1 MKTFYSIVY
10 ALITPETGE
19 KISLGILLS
28 DGENS
33 IFRYSRLKLSIVHS
47 MVSAEQGKF
56 MSDYLHSLSK
66 LSNPK
71 NTIKVNLGLKF
82 AESGKSLISESYIEY
97 LSVYNQNILTY
108 SKPVLIEM
116 EVSTEATDILF
127 RKLINEKG
135 PDLLNPA
142 HKLAIVRNE
151 FVQKVK
157 EYYSIDRELTRDE
170 YSTLIMPVK
179 IDLLGKNERPV
190 FAKFFDFERQ
200 VNYIKNDFF
209 DLTQLQEALTK
220 PKGFI
225 VSFEPENAKYPIQH
239 QAWED
244 LRSNK
249 KTEYLDASEIDKI
262 QEYAEVHGV
271 VPV

>member
-71 NTIKVNLGLKF
+71 DTIKVNLGLKF

-116 EVSTEATDILF
+116 EVSTVPERGWAPKLMADPLPETGAPIL
-127 RKLINEKG
+127 
-135 PDLLNPA
+135 
-142 HKLAIVRNE
+142 
-151 FVQKVK
+151 
-157 EYYSIDRELTRDE
+157 
-170 YSTLIMPVK
+170 
-179 IDLLGKNERPV
+179 
-190 FAKFFDFERQ
+190 
-200 VNYIKNDFF
+200 
-209 DLTQLQEALTK
+209 
-220 PKGFI
+220 
-225 VSFEPENAKYPIQH
+225 
-239 QAWED
+239 
-244 LRSNK
+244 
-249 KTEYLDASEIDKI
+249 
-262 QEYAEVHGV
+262 V
-271 VPV
+271 VPLNRSW